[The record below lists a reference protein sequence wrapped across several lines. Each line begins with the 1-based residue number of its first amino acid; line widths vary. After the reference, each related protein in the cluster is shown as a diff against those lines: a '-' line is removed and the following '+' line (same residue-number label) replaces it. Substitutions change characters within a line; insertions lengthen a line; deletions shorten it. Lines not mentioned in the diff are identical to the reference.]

1 MLMEGNFKKTRVNI
15 DGFHS
20 LDVSVNETKR
30 TVVAELATGDA
41 EPVFIYAERFDS
53 PCNYIRT
60 AIKKGIT
67 YINGSVSEAADG
79 DKKKR
84 SQSELLNGCVSDVI
98 M

>member
-1 MLMEGNFKKTRVNI
+1 MEGNFKKTRVNI

-30 TVVAELATGDA
+30 IVIAELAAGDA

-67 YINGSVSEAADG
+67 YINGSAG
-79 DKKKR
+79 DTTGEKKKR
-84 SQSELLNGCVSDVI
+84 SHSELLNGCVSDVI